1 MTVQELF
8 TLTVGIMGITPANAT
23 SYNDALLPQ
32 VNTILAQTFNLE
44 NNNREFKGLTVLTS
58 IPSVSSLSDVLTY
71 QDNVLRKVV
80 VWGLA
85 QLLALS
91 DDDVVKAGFFENRYA
106 DGMRLEGKFV
116 ASEIT
121 DYYALESDE

>member
-8 TLTVGIMGITPANAT
+8 NLTVGIMGVTPANAT
-23 SYNDALLPQ
+23 SYLDTVLPQ

-44 NNNREFKGLTVLTS
+44 NNNREFKGLAVLSS
-58 IPSVSSLSDVLTY
+58 IPYVTSLSDTLTY
-71 QDNVLRKVV
+71 QDNIIRKVV

-91 DDDVVKAGFFENRYA
+91 DDDVVKAGFFENRFA
-106 DGMRLEGKFV
+106 DGMQMEGKMI
-116 ASEIT
+116 ASDIT
-121 DYYALESDE
+121 DYYAVESEG